1 MVDDGPTYRKLR
13 RLLDR
18 WSDKGVRNLPG
29 GTTLIAH
36 SPEIAPEAYLHSLYP
51 PLDDEQI
58 DVIERELQKPLPAS
72 LRRFY
77 GRHNGVFL
85 FQDTSIYG
93 LRTSYRRSD
102 FDAMLEQPFDVVALN
117 TYSRPRCGGQE
128 TIFLG
133 SRNDVT
139 EYAACN
145 PFGEI
150 ELYSKATGE
159 RLREAYAGVLEYLVR
174 EVERRTGSVH

>member
-1 MVDDGPTYRKLR
+1 MTNDEPTYRKLR
-13 RLLDR
+13 RLLERWNDR
-18 WSDKGVRNLPG
+18 GVRNLPG
-29 GTTLIAH
+29 GTILIAH

-51 PLDDEQI
+51 PLDEERIDLIEQEI
-58 DVIERELQKPLPAS
+58 QKPLPTS

-93 LRTSYRRSD
+93 LRTSYQRSN
-102 FDAMLEQPFDVVALN
+102 FDAMLEQPFDIVALN
-117 TYSRPRCGGQE
+117 TYSRPGWGNPE

-139 EYAACN
+139 EYVGCN
-145 PFGEI
+145 PYGEI
-150 ELYSKATGE
+150 EVYSKATGQC
-159 RLREAYAGVLEYLVR
+159 LREGYAGVLEYLVQ
-174 EVERRTGSVH
+174 EIERRQNRIH